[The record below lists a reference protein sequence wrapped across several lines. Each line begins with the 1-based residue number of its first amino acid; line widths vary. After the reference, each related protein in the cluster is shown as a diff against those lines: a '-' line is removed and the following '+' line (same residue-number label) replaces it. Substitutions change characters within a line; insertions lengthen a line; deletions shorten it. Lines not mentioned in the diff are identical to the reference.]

1 MADNNRYYNTK
12 QQKEWRAAPQVSGCS
27 PQPSPPSL
35 GIARRQFLTCALAS
49 LTTPLVLSSSFAKT
63 PSKTPQPVPLPIDN
77 HITVSI
83 MVSGTWQSLTNR
95 HAAPRHFAL
104 QTDMACYP
112 LGISPSLNNFVT
124 YQFVSMQVPQEADWG
139 GFYPVDDQYTLTVLL
154 HDSQGR
160 LGQMVV
166 KSL

>member
-12 QQKEWRAAPQVSGCS
+12 QQKEWRAVPQVSGCS

-35 GIARRQFLTCALAS
+35 GIPRRQFLTCALAS

-83 MVSGTWQSLTNR
+83 MVSGTWQSLANQ

-124 YQFVSMQVPQEADWG
+124 Y
-139 GFYPVDDQYTLTVLL
+139 
-154 HDSQGR
+154 
-160 LGQMVV
+160 
-166 KSL
+166 